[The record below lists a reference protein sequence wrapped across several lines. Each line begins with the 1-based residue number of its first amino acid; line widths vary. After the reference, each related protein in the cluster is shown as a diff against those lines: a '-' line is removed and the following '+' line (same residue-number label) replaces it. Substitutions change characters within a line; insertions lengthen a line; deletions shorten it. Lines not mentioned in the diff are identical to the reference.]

1 MPCKPTVKL
10 TRIKKRKSV
19 ERGKKHHV
27 TASSTHMSTE
37 SKVTITGF

>member
-10 TRIKKRKSV
+10 TRIGKSA
-19 ERGKKHHV
+19 ERGKEQLV
-27 TASSTHMSTE
+27 TASSTHMSTD